1 MARRPSTEEA
11 LASIRAIRDAPE
23 NYDLK
28 RDLAPFLRH
37 KSNHAVGAAADTIRR
52 LEAFTLVEDL
62 AGAFPEWLK
71 VARVRDPG
79 CKAITSIAQTLAEMD
94 HPASDVYLAGI
105 RYVQKEASF
114 GPPVDTAAALRG
126 ICAQGLARMSHPD
139 ALEECVTL
147 LVDPEVPARTGA
159 VRAISE
165 TGQVAG
171 VLLLRFKALAGDADA
186 DVTAECFAGLLRLAP
201 AESLEF
207 VAKFLDSDADEI
219 SERAALAL
227 GESHLAGAFPLLR
240 NAWDATANASHR
252 RTLLLAMA
260 MLRLDEAVEFLLAR
274 LSEDSER
281 PAADALAAL
290 SLYGRDE
297 TVRKRVEE
305 ILVARKSAGLSASFE
320 NEFTS

>member
-23 NYDLK
+23 KYDLK

-37 KSNHAVGAAADTIRR
+37 KSNQAAGAAADTIRR
-52 LEAFTLVEDL
+52 FEAVALAKDLVE
-62 AGAFPEWLK
+62 AFPEWLK
-71 VARVRDPG
+71 AASSRDPG
-79 CKAITSIAQTLAEMD
+79 CRALTSIAQALAEMD
-94 HPASDVYLAGI
+94 HPASEVYLAGI

-139 ALEECVTL
+139 TLEQCVTL
-147 LVDPEVPARTGA
+147 LADPEVPARTGS

-171 VLLLRFKALAGDADA
+171 VLLLRFKALVGDADE
-186 DVTAECFAGLLRLAP
+186 DVTAECFAGLLRIAP

-227 GESHLAGAFPLLR
+227 GESRMAAAFPLLR
-240 NAWDATANASHR
+240 NAWDATANASRR

-274 LSEDSER
+274 LSEDSEK
-281 PAADALAAL
+281 PAGDALAAL
-290 SLYGRDE
+290 GLYGRDE
-297 TVRKRVEE
+297 TVRKRVDE
-305 ILVARKSAGLSASFE
+305 ILATRNSPALHAKWHE
-320 NEFTS
+320 Q